1 MLPATVQNVDRPST
15 IPDEGRGSG
24 RIKTAPTCAQCFHF
38 LNGICQLKASADWG
52 DRSEVS
58 PARTACTFAE
68 LLPF

>member
-1 MLPATVQNVDRPST
+1 MLPAVLENVDRQSQPIT
-15 IPDEGRGSG
+15 AERGSG
-24 RIKTAPTCAQCFHF
+24 RIRTAPTCAQCFHF
-38 LNGICQLKASADWG
+38 LDGICQLKASADWG